1 MTREQYFIYPR
12 DKSGKRTGHTICV
25 LIRDG
30 KIFHG
35 TALCSGTDQ
44 FARKTGRILATERA
58 IAAFDVHAEKLAAS
72 RGR

>member
-25 LIRDG
+25 LIKDG

-44 FARKTGRILATERA
+44 FSRKVGRELATERA
-58 IAAFDVHAEKLAAS
+58 LQAFENHVEKMLDLV
-72 RGR
+72 